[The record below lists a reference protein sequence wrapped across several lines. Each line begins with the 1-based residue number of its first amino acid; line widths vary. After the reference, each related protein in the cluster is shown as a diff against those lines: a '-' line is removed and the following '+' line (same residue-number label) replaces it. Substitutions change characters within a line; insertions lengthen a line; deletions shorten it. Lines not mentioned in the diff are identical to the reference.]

1 MKFSDPPMELRDSVP
16 CLESGC
22 EIPTYTV
29 DTAKVQGVDGPF
41 EPRIDL
47 QSWAKILPRGEFSLM
62 GRRRNGRDVGGQGKT
77 DFPG

>member
-1 MKFSDPPMELRDSVP
+1 MKFSDPPMELRNSVP

-47 QSWAKILPRGEFSLM
+47 QSWAKILPKGDAMKLLP
-62 GRRRNGRDVGGQGKT
+62 
-77 DFPG
+77 FPTLHAARWLEL